1 MSCATEFPCDRLR
14 AAMTTALATPAL
26 VDTAPMRAVLQSGYG
41 SFDVL
46 RVGTSA
52 RPRPSDDEVI
62 VRVHA
67 AGITRGDWHLMTGR
81 PYLMRVMG
89 FGFSAP
95 KSPVPGLDVAGTV
108 VEVGAKVTRFAAGD
122 EVFGIAR
129 GAFAEYA
136 AARADKLVRKPAGVS
151 FEDAAVSAVSGIT
164 ALQALRDAG
173 RLVPGQR
180 VLVVGASGG
189 VGAFAVQLARALGAE
204 VDGVCSAAKLDLVR
218 ALGARDVFDYARADF
233 TDGTRRWDLV
243 LDVGGNTPLE
253 RLRRAMTPTGRLVFV
268 GGENGGDWTAGFG
281 RPLGALLL
289 GCFVK
294 QRFVMQTSREVAE
307 DIERIAA
314 YLESGAVKPPIDRR
328 VGLDGVRDALRD
340 LEAGRVRGKI
350 VVVMA

>member
-1 MSCATEFPCDRLR
+1 MQAT
-14 AAMTTALATPAL
+14 AAPALANG
-26 VDTAPMRAVLQSGYG
+26 APMRAVLQSSYG

-67 AGITRGDWHLMTGR
+67 AGVARGDWHLMTGR

-95 KSPVPGLDVAGTV
+95 KSQVAGLDVAGTV
-108 VEVGAKVTRFAAGD
+108 VEVGAKVTRFVVGD

-129 GAFAEYA
+129 GAFADYA
-136 AARADKLVRKPAGVS
+136 AARQDKLVRKPAGVS

-173 RLVPGQR
+173 RLVAGQR

-189 VGAFAVQLARALGAE
+189 VGAFAVQLAHAMGAE
-204 VDGVCSAAKLDLVR
+204 VDGVCSASKMELVR
-218 ALGARDVFDYARADF
+218 TLGAHEVFDYAKADF
-233 TDGTRRWDLV
+233 TDGTRHWDLV
-243 LDVGGNTPLE
+243 LDVGGNTPLA

-281 RPLGALLL
+281 RPVSAMLL
-289 GCFVK
+289 GLFVK
-294 QRFVMQTSREVAE
+294 QRFAMQATREVAE
-307 DIERIAA
+307 DIERVAS

-328 VGLDGVRDALRD
+328 IGLDGVSDALRD
-340 LEAGRVRGKI
+340 LEAGRLRGK
-350 VVVMA
+350 VVVVVA

>member
-1 MSCATEFPCDRLR
+1 MQ
-14 AAMTTALATPAL
+14 AAALATPAL
-26 VDTAPMRAVLQSGYG
+26 ADGAPMRAVLQSSYG

-67 AGITRGDWHLMTGR
+67 AGVARGDWHMMTGR

-95 KSPVPGLDVAGTV
+95 KSPVAGLDVAGTV
-108 VEVGAKVTRFAAGD
+108 VEVGAKVTRFAVGD

-136 AARADKLVRKPAGVS
+136 AAREDKLVRKPAGVS

-173 RLVPGQR
+173 RLVAGQR

-189 VGAFAVQLARALGAE
+189 VGAFAVQLAHAMGAE
-204 VDGVCSAAKLDLVR
+204 VDGVCSASKMELVR
-218 ALGARDVFDYARADF
+218 ALGAHEVFDYAKADF
-233 TDGTRRWDLV
+233 TDGTRHWDLV
-243 LDVGGNTPLE
+243 LDVGGNTPLA
-253 RLRRAMTPTGRLVFV
+253 RLRRAMMPTGRLVFV

-281 RPLGALLL
+281 RPLSAMLL
-289 GCFVK
+289 GLFAK
-294 QRFVMQTSREVAE
+294 QRFAMQATREVAE

-328 VGLDGVRDALRD
+328 IGLDGVSDALRD
-340 LEAGRVRGKI
+340 LEAGRVRGK
-350 VVVMA
+350 VVVVVA

>member
-1 MSCATEFPCDRLR
+1 MQ
-14 AAMTTALATPAL
+14 AAALATSAL
-26 VDTAPMRAVLQSGYG
+26 ADGASMRAVLQSSYG

-52 RPRPSDDEVI
+52 RPRPSDAEVI

-67 AGITRGDWHLMTGR
+67 AGVARGDWHLMTGR

-95 KSPVPGLDVAGTV
+95 KSPIAGLDVAGTV
-108 VEVGAKVTRFAAGD
+108 VEVGAKVTRFAVGD

-136 AARADKLVRKPAGVS
+136 AAREDKLVRKPPGVS

-173 RLVPGQR
+173 RLVAGQR

-189 VGAFAVQLARALGAE
+189 VGAFAVQLARAMGAE
-204 VDGVCSAAKLDLVR
+204 VDGVCSASKMDLVR
-218 ALGARDVFDYARADF
+218 ALGAHEVFDYAKADF
-233 TDGTRRWDLV
+233 TDGTRHWDLV
-243 LDVGGNTPLE
+243 LDVGGNTPLA
-253 RLRRAMTPTGRLVFV
+253 RLRRAMMPTGRLVFI

-281 RPLGALLL
+281 RPLSAMLL
-289 GCFVK
+289 GLFVK
-294 QRFVMQTSREVAE
+294 QRFAMQATREVAE

-314 YLESGAVKPPIDRR
+314 YLESGAVKAPIDRR
-328 VGLDGVRDALRD
+328 IGLDGVSDALRD
-340 LEAGRVRGKI
+340 LKAGRVRGK
-350 VVVMA
+350 VVVVVA

>member
-1 MSCATEFPCDRLR
+1 MSAN
-14 AAMTTALATPAL
+14 AAALPIPALAHG
-26 VDTAPMRAVLQSGYG
+26 APMRAVLQSSYG
-41 SFDVL
+41 SFEVL

-52 RPRPSDDEVI
+52 RPRPSEGEVI

-67 AGITRGDWHLMTGR
+67 AGVARGDWHLMTGR

-95 KSPVPGLDVAGTV
+95 KSPVAGLDVAGTV
-108 VEVGAKVTRFAAGD
+108 VEVGAQVTRFAVGD

-136 AARADKLVRKPAGVS
+136 AAREGKLVRKPAGVS

-173 RLVPGQR
+173 RLEPGQR

-189 VGAFAVQLARALGAE
+189 VGAFAVQLAHAMGAK
-204 VDGVCSAAKLDLVR
+204 VDGVCSASKTELVR
-218 ALGARDVFDYARADF
+218 ALGAQELFDYTKADF
-233 TDGTRRWDLV
+233 SDGTRHWDLV
-243 LDVGGNTPLE
+243 LDVGGNTPLA
-253 RLRRAMTPTGRLVFV
+253 RLRRALTPTGRLVFV

-281 RPLGALLL
+281 RPLSAMLL
-289 GCFVK
+289 GLFVQ
-294 QRFVMQTSREVAE
+294 QRFAMHATREVAE

-314 YLESGAVKPPIDRR
+314 YLESGVVKPPIDRR
-328 VGLDGVRDALRD
+328 IGLDGVSDALRD
-340 LEAGRVRGKI
+340 LEAGRVRGK
-350 VVVMA
+350 VVVVVP

>member
-1 MSCATEFPCDRLR
+1 MQAT
-14 AAMTTALATPAL
+14 ATATALAAPAL
-26 VDTAPMRAVLQSGYG
+26 ADSAPMRAVLQSRYG

-46 RVGTSA
+46 RVGSSA

-67 AGITRGDWHLMTGR
+67 AGVARGDWHMMTGR

-89 FGFSAP
+89 FGFAAP
-95 KSPVPGLDVAGTV
+95 KSPVLGLDVAGTV
-108 VEVGAKVTRFAAGD
+108 VEVGPKVTRFAVGE

-136 AARADKLVRKPAGVS
+136 AAREDKLVRKPAAVS

-189 VGAFAVQLARALGAE
+189 VGAFAVQLAHAMGAE
-204 VDGVCSAAKLDLVR
+204 VDGVCSASKMELVR
-218 ALGARDVFDYARADF
+218 GLGAHEVFDYANADF
-233 TDGTRRWDLV
+233 SDGTRHWDLV
-243 LDVGGNTPLE
+243 LDVGGNNPLV
-253 RLRRAMTPTGRLVFV
+253 RLRRAMTPSGRLVFV

-281 RPLGALLL
+281 RPLSAVLL
-289 GCFVK
+289 GLFVK
-294 QRFVMQTSREVAE
+294 RRFAMHATREVAE

-314 YLESGAVKPPIDRR
+314 YLASGAVKPPIDRR
-328 VGLDGVRDALRD
+328 IGLDDVSDALRD

-350 VVVMA
+350 VVVVTESAAFPPR

>member
-1 MSCATEFPCDRLR
+1 MQATAFAAPAR
-14 AAMTTALATPAL
+14 ADSAA
-26 VDTAPMRAVLQSGYG
+26 MRAVLQSGYG
-41 SFDVL
+41 SFDVV
-46 RVGTSA
+46 RVGTAA

-67 AGITRGDWHLMTGR
+67 AGVARGDWHLMTGR

-95 KSPVPGLDVAGTV
+95 KSPVLGLDVAGTV
-108 VEVGAKVTRFAAGD
+108 VEVGAQVTRFAAGD

-136 AARADKLVRKPAGVS
+136 AAREDKLVRKPAAVS

-189 VGAFAVQLARALGAE
+189 VGAFAVQLARAMGAE
-204 VDGVCSAAKLDLVR
+204 VDGVCSASKMELVR
-218 ALGARDVFDYARADF
+218 ALGAHEVFDYAKADF
-233 TDGTRRWDLV
+233 SDGTRHWDLV
-243 LDVGGNTPLE
+243 LDVGGNNPLA
-253 RLRRAMTPTGRLVFV
+253 RLRRAMTPIGRLVFV

-281 RPLGALLL
+281 RPLGAVLL
-289 GCFVK
+289 GLFVK
-294 QRFVMQTSREVAE
+294 QGFAMHATREVAE

-314 YLESGAVKPPIDRR
+314 HLESGAVKPPIDRR
-328 VGLDGVRDALRD
+328 IGLDGVSDALRD

-350 VVVMA
+350 VVLVA

>member
-1 MSCATEFPCDRLR
+1 MQA
-14 AAMTTALATPAL
+14 TALAAPAPAL
-26 VDTAPMRAVLQSGYG
+26 ADSVPMRAVLQSGYG

-67 AGITRGDWHLMTGR
+67 AGVARGDWHMMTGR

-95 KSPVPGLDVAGTV
+95 KSPVLGLDVAGTV
-108 VEVGAKVTRFAAGD
+108 AEVGAKVTRFAVGD
-122 EVFGIAR
+122 EVLGVAR

-136 AARADKLVRKPAGVS
+136 AAREDKLVRKPAAVS

-189 VGAFAVQLARALGAE
+189 VGAFAVQLACAMGAE
-204 VDGVCSAAKLDLVR
+204 VDGVCSASKMQLVR
-218 ALGARDVFDYARADF
+218 ALGAHEVFDHAKADF

-243 LDVGGNTPLE
+243 LDVGGNNPLA
-253 RLRRAMTPTGRLVFV
+253 RLRRAMTPSGRLVFV
-268 GGENGGDWTAGFG
+268 GGESGGDWTAGFA
-281 RPLGALLL
+281 RPLSAVLL
-289 GCFVK
+289 GLFVK
-294 QRFVMQTSREVAE
+294 QRFAMHATREVAE
-307 DIERIAA
+307 DIARVAA

-328 VGLDGVRDALRD
+328 IGLDGVSDALRD
-340 LEAGRVRGKI
+340 LEAGRVRGK
-350 VVVMA
+350 VVVVVA

>member
-1 MSCATEFPCDRLR
+1 MQA
-14 AAMTTALATPAL
+14 TALATAAL
-26 VDTAPMRAVLQSGYG
+26 AEGAPMRAVLQSSYG

-52 RPRPSDDEVI
+52 RPRPADDEVI

-67 AGITRGDWHLMTGR
+67 AGVARGDWHLMTGR

-108 VEVGAKVTRFAAGD
+108 VEVGARVTRFAVGD

-129 GAFAEYA
+129 GSFAEYA
-136 AARADKLVRKPAGVS
+136 AARQDKLVRKPAAVS

-173 RLVPGQR
+173 RLVSGQR

-189 VGAFAVQLARALGAE
+189 VGAFAVQLARAMGAE
-204 VDGVCSAAKLDLVR
+204 VDGVCSASKLELVR
-218 ALGARDVFDYARADF
+218 ALGAHEVFDYAKADF
-233 TDGTRRWDLV
+233 SDGSRQWDLV
-243 LDVGGNTPLE
+243 LDVGGNNPLA
-253 RLRRAMTPTGRLVFV
+253 RLRRAMTPIGRLVFV
-268 GGENGGDWTAGFG
+268 GGENGGDWSAGFG
-281 RPLGALLL
+281 RPLGAVLL
-289 GCFVK
+289 GLFVK
-294 QRFVMQTSREVAE
+294 RRFAMHATREVAE

-328 VGLDGVRDALRD
+328 IGLDGVSDALRD

>member
-1 MSCATEFPCDRLR
+1 MEATNLDAPAR
-14 AAMTTALATPAL
+14 AAS
-26 VDTAPMRAVLQSGYG
+26 APMRAVLQSGYG

-46 RVGTSA
+46 RVGSSA

-67 AGITRGDWHLMTGR
+67 AGVARGDWHMMTGR

-95 KSPVPGLDVAGTV
+95 KNPVLGFDVAGTV
-108 VEVGAKVTRFAAGD
+108 VEVGASVTRVAVGD

-136 AARADKLVRKPAGVS
+136 AAREDKLVRKPAGVS
-151 FEDAAVSAVSGIT
+151 FEDAAVSAVSGVT

-173 RLVPGQR
+173 HLVSGER

-189 VGAFAVQLARALGAE
+189 VGAFAVQIARAMGAT
-204 VDGVCSAAKLDLVR
+204 VDGVCSASKVDLVR
-218 ALGARDVFDYARADF
+218 ALGAHEVFDHAKVDF
-233 TDGTRRWDLV
+233 TDGTRHWDLV
-243 LDVGGNTPLE
+243 LDVGGNNSLA
-253 RLRRAMTPTGRLVFV
+253 RLRRAMTPRGRLVFV

-281 RPLGALLL
+281 RPLGAMLL
-289 GCFVK
+289 GLFVK
-294 QRFVMQTSREVAE
+294 QRFAMQATREVAE
-307 DIERIAA
+307 DIERIGA

-328 VGLDGVRDALRD
+328 VGLDGVQEALRD

-350 VVVMA
+350 VVVVA

>member
-1 MSCATEFPCDRLR
+1 MQAT
-14 AAMTTALATPAL
+14 ATAVALGIHAPA
-26 VDTAPMRAVLQSGYG
+26 DGAPMRAVLQSRYG

-46 RVGTSA
+46 RVGSWA

-67 AGITRGDWHLMTGR
+67 AGVARGDWHMMTGR

-95 KSPVPGLDVAGTV
+95 KSPVPGFDVAGTIV
-108 VEVGAKVTRFAAGD
+108 AVGAKVTRFAVGD

-136 AARADKLVRKPAGVS
+136 AARADKLARKPAGVS
-151 FEDAAVSAVSGIT
+151 FEEAAVSAVSGIT

-189 VGAFAVQLARALGAE
+189 VGVFAVQLARALGAE
-204 VDGVCSAAKLDLVR
+204 VDGVCSASKLELVR
-218 ALGARDVFDYARADF
+218 ALGANEVFDYAKADF
-233 TDGTRRWDLV
+233 SDGTRHWDVV
-243 LDVGGNTPLE
+243 LDVGGNTPLA
-253 RLRRAMTPTGRLVFV
+253 RLRRALTPTGRLVFV

-289 GCFVK
+289 GLFVK
-294 QRFVMQTSREVAE
+294 QRFGMHATREVAE

-314 YLESGAVKPPIDRR
+314 YLESGAVKPAIDRR
-328 VGLDGVRDALRD
+328 IGLDGVSDALRD
-340 LEAGRVRGKI
+340 LEAGRVRGK
-350 VVVMA
+350 VVVVVA

>member
-1 MSCATEFPCDRLR
+1 MQAT
-14 AAMTTALATPAL
+14 ATATALAAPAL
-26 VDTAPMRAVLQSGYG
+26 ADSASMRAVLQSGYG

-67 AGITRGDWHLMTGR
+67 AGIARGDWHLMTGR

-108 VEVGAKVTRFAAGD
+108 AEVGAKVTRFAVGD

-136 AARADKLVRKPAGVS
+136 AAREGKLARKPAAVS
-151 FEDAAVSAVSGIT
+151 FEDAAVSPVSGIT

-173 RLVPGQR
+173 RLVPGER

-189 VGAFAVQLARALGAE
+189 VGAFAVQLAKAMGAE
-204 VDGVCSAAKLDLVR
+204 VDGACSASKMDLVR
-218 ALGARDVFDYARADF
+218 ALGAHEVFDYAKADF
-233 TDGTRRWDLV
+233 SDGTRQWDLV
-243 LDVGGNTPLE
+243 LDVGGNHPLA
-253 RLRRAMTPTGRLVFV
+253 RLRRAMTPLGRLVFV

-281 RPLGALLL
+281 RPLSAVLL
-289 GCFVK
+289 GLFVK
-294 QRFVMQTSREVAE
+294 QRFAMHASREVAE

-328 VGLDGVRDALRD
+328 IDLDGVSDALRD

-350 VVVMA
+350 VVAVA

>member
-1 MSCATEFPCDRLR
+1 
-14 AAMTTALATPAL
+14 
-26 VDTAPMRAVLQSGYG
+26 MRAVLQSGYG

-52 RPRPSDDEVI
+52 RPRASENEVI
-62 VRVHA
+62 LRVHA
-67 AGITRGDWHLMTGR
+67 AGVARGDWHLMTGR

-108 VEVGAKVTRFAAGD
+108 IEVGAGVTRFAVGD

-136 AARADKLVRKPAGVS
+136 AAREDKLARKPASVS

-173 RLVPGQR
+173 HLVPRQR

-189 VGAFAVQLARALGAE
+189 VGAFAVQLAHAMGAE

-218 ALGARDVFDYARADF
+218 ALGAHEVFDYAQADF
-233 TDGTRRWDLV
+233 TAGTRRWDLV
-243 LDVGGNTPLE
+243 LDVGGNTPLA
-253 RLRRAMTPTGRLVFV
+253 RLRRALTPTGRLIFI
-268 GGENGGDWTAGFG
+268 GGEHGGDWTAGFG
-281 RPLGALLL
+281 RPLGAMIL
-289 GCFVK
+289 GLFVK
-294 QRFVMQTSREVAE
+294 QRFAMHATREVAV

-314 YLESGAVKPPIDRR
+314 HLESGAVKPPIDRR
-328 VGLDGVRDALRD
+328 IGLDAVSDALRD
-340 LEAGRVRGKI
+340 LEAGRVRGKV
-350 VVVMA
+350 VVVMS

>member
-1 MSCATEFPCDRLR
+1 MQGIATATR
-14 AAMTTALATPAL
+14 LATPAL
-26 VDTAPMRAVLQSGYG
+26 ADSAPMRAVLQSGYG

-67 AGITRGDWHLMTGR
+67 AGVARGDWHMMTGR

-108 VEVGAKVTRFAAGD
+108 VEVGAKATRFAVGD

-136 AARADKLVRKPAGVS
+136 AAREDKLVRKPAGVS

-173 RLVPGQR
+173 RLVPGER

-189 VGAFAVQLARALGAE
+189 VGAFAVQLAHAMGAE
-204 VDGVCSAAKLDLVR
+204 VDGVCSAAKLELVR
-218 ALGARDVFDYARADF
+218 ALGAHEVFDYAKADF
-233 TDGTRRWDLV
+233 TEGTRHWDLV
-243 LDVGGNTPLE
+243 LDVGGNTPLA
-253 RLRRAMTPTGRLVFV
+253 RLRCAMTLAGRLVFV

-281 RPLGALLL
+281 RPLSALFL
-289 GCFVK
+289 GLFVK
-294 QRFVMQTSREVAE
+294 QRFAIHASREVAE

-328 VGLDGVRDALRD
+328 IGLDGVSDALRD
-340 LEAGRVRGKI
+340 LEAGLVRGK
-350 VVVMA
+350 VVVLVA